1 MYSCFYCER
10 VSMLA
15 ITGNAILVATE
26 QQAPCFYF
34 FWRVRPHAFE
44 KGDLRIQRTCLLAWW
59 AWMFVLEL
67 RIHSEGHILE
77 PLALALEPE
86 SANERNKILWLRI
99 TCTVCLEWSCS
110 VVLFTVAW
118 ERAVQR
124 MMLSTALVAD
134 KIGRLCSLSILPTM
148 VQAGAFCRTLPAES
162 WGPIN

>member
-1 MYSCFYCER
+1 
-10 VSMLA
+10 MLA

-26 QQAPCFYF
+26 QQAPCFFF

-67 RIHSEGHILE
+67 RIHSEDHILE

-99 TCTVCLEWSCS
+99 TCTVCLEWSCCCAIHRGLRES
-110 VVLFTVAW
+110 CAEDDAVYCPSGGQDWKAMLPFHFTHYGPSWCVLPHIAGWKLRPHELKHIFTQVLA
-118 ERAVQR
+118 
-124 MMLSTALVAD
+124 
-134 KIGRLCSLSILPTM
+134 
-148 VQAGAFCRTLPAES
+148 
-162 WGPIN
+162 

>member
-1 MYSCFYCER
+1 
-10 VSMLA
+10 MLA

-26 QQAPCFYF
+26 QQAPCFFF

-67 RIHSEGHILE
+67 RIHSEDHILE

-124 MMLSTALVAD
+124 MLSTALVAD
-134 KIGRLCSLSILPTM
+134 KIGRLGSLSIFTHYM
-148 VQAGAFCRTLPAES
+148 VHNTGAFCCTLPAES
-162 WGPIN
+162 WGPMNQRAFLHKL